1 MRRSFKHLSLKERIV
16 IETLLAEKK
25 SISYIALQLGRNRCT
40 VGREVKSWV
49 VNPEDRYRA
58 DLAHFCAQESHV
70 SKRGKDKINTYPRLK
85 IFVYKGLLNDLSPD
99 QISGS
104 LKDLYPEDP
113 VMSISYE
120 AIYQHIY
127 RHRQS
132 KLGRKLI
139 ALLPYKHSKRR
150 NRIRKKG
157 FTKQSRIPDAISID
171 QRPHDIELRQEIGHL
186 EGDLVIGP
194 GQKSAIGTIVERK
207 SRYLIMVK
215 VENRK
220 SETVTQAFAREL
232 NKYSEVFRKSM
243 TYDNGMEMANHKWLT
258 QQTGMKIYFAH
269 PYSSWERGTNEN
281 TNGLIRR
288 YFPKGTDFNLV
299 TEEQLKTVQD
309 KLNNRPRKCLKYKTP
324 KFILQ
329 MELAIAK
336 HRLN

>member
-1 MRRSFKHLSLKERIV
+1 MRTFKHLSLKERVV

-25 SISYIALQLGRNRCT
+25 TVSYIARQLDRNRCT
-40 VGREVKSWV
+40 IGREVKQWIIK
-49 VNPEDRYRA
+49 PTDQYRA
-58 DLAHFCAQESHV
+58 ELAHFCAQQSHV
-70 SKRGKDKINTYPRLK
+70 TKRGKDKINTYYRLK
-85 IFVYKGLLNDLSPD
+85 VFVYKGLLNDFSPD

-104 LKDLYPEDP
+104 LKDQYPNDP
-113 VMSISYE
+113 IMSISYE

-132 KLGRKLI
+132 SLGRKLI

-150 NRIRKKG
+150 NKTRKKG
-157 FTKQSRIPDAISID
+157 FTKQSRIPDAVSID
-171 QRPHDIELRQEIGHL
+171 DRPNHIENRQEIGHL
-186 EGDLVIGP
+186 EGDLVIGI

-207 SRYLIMVK
+207 SRYVIMIK
-215 VENRK
+215 VTNRK

-232 NKYSEVFRKSM
+232 NRYNELFRKSM
-243 TYDNGMEMANHKWLT
+243 TYDNGMEMSNHKWLT

-299 TEEQLKTVQD
+299 SEQQLKTVQE

-324 KFILQ
+324 KYILE
-329 MELAIAK
+329 MELAVAK

>member
-1 MRRSFKHLSLKERIV
+1 MRTFKHLSLSERVV
-16 IETLLAEKK
+16 IETLLAENK
-25 SISYIALQLGRNRCT
+25 SVSYIARQLGRNRCT
-40 VGREVKSWV
+40 IGREVNQWVIKST
-49 VNPEDRYRA
+49 DQYRA
-58 DLAHFCAQESHV
+58 ELAHFCAQQSHV
-70 SKRGKDKINTYPRLK
+70 TKRGKDKINTYNRLK
-85 IFVYKGLLNDLSPD
+85 IFVYKGLLNDFSPD

-104 LKDLYPEDP
+104 LKDQYPNDP
-113 VMSISYE
+113 IMSISYE

-132 KLGRKLI
+132 SLGRKLI
-139 ALLPYKHSKRR
+139 ALLPYHHSKRR
-150 NRIRKKG
+150 NRSRKKG

-171 QRPHDIELRQEIGHL
+171 ERPIHIENRQEIGHL
-186 EGDLVIGP
+186 EGDLVIGI

-207 SRYLIMVK
+207 SRYVIMVK
-215 VENRK
+215 VTNRK

-232 NKYSEVFRKSM
+232 NKYNELFRKSM
-243 TYDNGMEMANHKWLT
+243 TYDNGMEMSNHKWLT

-299 TEEQLKTVQD
+299 SEEQLKTVQE

-324 KFILQ
+324 KYILE
-329 MELAIAK
+329 MELAVAK